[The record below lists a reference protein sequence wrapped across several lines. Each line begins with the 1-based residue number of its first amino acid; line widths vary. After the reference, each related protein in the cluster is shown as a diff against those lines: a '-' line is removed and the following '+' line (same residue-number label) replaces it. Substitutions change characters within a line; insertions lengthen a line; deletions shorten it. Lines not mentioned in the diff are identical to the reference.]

1 MYLIKFIISDGIG
14 TTKVNFM
21 LFVLPPPPLSAEELA
36 AAAAAK
42 EAEKAQQAAEQEK
55 SKLEEVQKESKAKA
69 VDVDFIPS
77 DVLSLLSS
85 NQKSSGT
92 AKSGQ

>member
-1 MYLIKFIISDGIG
+1 LGNAASFLQLNGKSSLEISDLSTAKDGMYLIKFIISDGIG

-42 EAEKAQQAAEQEK
+42 EAEKA
-55 SKLEEVQKESKAKA
+55 
-69 VDVDFIPS
+69 
-77 DVLSLLSS
+77 
-85 NQKSSGT
+85 
-92 AKSGQ
+92 